1 MEEKSLKRRKS
12 SLLEGSDL
20 PEEITKYLEQHK
32 IESILTKAFN
42 DVITRLPIDPFSEI
56 CSILK
61 SHAPLWSNTLMQ
73 NKVSSWRS
81 LSSGANTMTLAFLKS
96 FGFFS

>member
-56 CSILK
+56 F
-61 SHAPLWSNTLMQ
+61 H
-73 NKVSSWRS
+73 
-81 LSSGANTMTLAFLKS
+81 
-96 FGFFS
+96 